1 MHGNSHDGFTL
12 AAAMTQAEINTDEFI
27 IIVFADQVY
36 RDHEYNEGAE
46 VYSAGKCG
54 VIEVNAIMADC
65 TFNFR

>member
-1 MHGNSHDGFTL
+1 
-12 AAAMTQAEINTDEFI
+12 MTQAEINTDEFI